1 MLYNLK
7 RNKVSL
13 SLFVFNKN
21 RFRKPTNKFLKLLV
35 PAILGN
41 GVYQLNLLIDMI
53 LASTLAHGSI
63 SFLYYAD
70 RVNQLPLGVLGIA
83 ISTALLPILSKYVK
97 KNDNVKVTKSISSAL
112 KYGLLFSL
120 PAFLGIFIL
129 SDEIVTL
136 LFYRG
141 QFDLFDVEQTSAAL
155 VALSFGLPAFIMIK
169 ILVIPFFAREDT
181 ITPIKVSLFSIS
193 INLIL
198 NLLLIDEFKHVG
210 LAISTSVA
218 AWVNM
223 IILISLLIREKI
235 KFEKDIITFT
245 IKIIISTVIMGISIK
260 LISNIFEQNL
270 INIGFFEIKNVRL
283 IFVIFFAI
291 LTYFV
296 SIYLLGIKDI
306 SLKKWSKK

>member
-1 MLYNLK
+1 
-7 RNKVSL
+7 
-13 SLFVFNKN
+13 
-21 RFRKPTNKFLKLLV
+21 
-35 PAILGN
+35 
-41 GVYQLNLLIDMI
+41 
-53 LASTLAHGSI
+53 
-63 SFLYYAD
+63 LYYAD

-193 INLIL
+193 VNLIL

-245 IKIIISTVIMGISIK
+245 IKIIISTVIMGIYIK

>member
-1 MLYNLK
+1 
-7 RNKVSL
+7 
-13 SLFVFNKN
+13 
-21 RFRKPTNKFLKLLV
+21 
-35 PAILGN
+35 
-41 GVYQLNLLIDMI
+41 
-53 LASTLAHGSI
+53 
-63 SFLYYAD
+63 
-70 RVNQLPLGVLGIA
+70 
-83 ISTALLPILSKYVK
+83 
-97 KNDNVKVTKSISSAL
+97 
-112 KYGLLFSL
+112 
-120 PAFLGIFIL
+120 
-129 SDEIVTL
+129 
-136 LFYRG
+136 
-141 QFDLFDVEQTSAAL
+141 
-155 VALSFGLPAFIMIK
+155 MIK

-235 KFEKDIITFT
+235 KFEKDIIIFS
-245 IKIIISTVIMGISIK
+245 IKIIISTMIMGISIQ
-260 LISNIFEQNL
+260 LTSNIFEQNL
-270 INIGFFEIKNVRL
+270 INIRFFEINNVRL

-291 LTYFV
+291 LIYFV